1 MAGPEDRG
9 LPTGGANDFGEDRYF
24 MSFWTTRFDADETCK
39 LYVPAMSGWGGNTV
53 VLMPNGMIG
62 NGNCRIASIAQ
73 PSLRKSFI

>member
-1 MAGPEDRG
+1 
-9 LPTGGANDFGEDRYF
+9 

-62 NGNCRIASIAQ
+62 IRLAKNWDGNEAVDDFSGMIAVANRLD
-73 PSLRKSFI
+73 PFCK